1 MVWVILWPKHICC
14 LQTAYLDVVYQL
26 AEFASVMEVD
36 EPLNV
41 IKNKVRSFSR
51 KVVTGSEE
59 KSLRDHL
66 KRELKKPM
74 RVKLKDKI
82 SFTLGLLNVMATEYF
97 LLRKYNET
105 RHSLARTATIP
116 CRYAEILCVLVSWLG
131 VSFDWPQVRCGSRRL
146 LRLCQHADDSS
157 ADG

>member
-1 MVWVILWPKHICC
+1 
-14 LQTAYLDVVYQL
+14 
-26 AEFASVMEVD
+26 MEVE
-36 EPLNV
+36 EPLNL

-82 SFTLGLLNVMATEYF
+82 SFTLGLLNVLATEYF
-97 LLRKYNET
+97 LLRT
-105 RHSLARTATIP
+105 SRAT
-116 CRYAEILCVLVSWLG
+116 
-131 VSFDWPQVRCGSRRL
+131 GSM
-146 LRLCQHADDSS
+146 LRKFY
-157 ADG
+157 